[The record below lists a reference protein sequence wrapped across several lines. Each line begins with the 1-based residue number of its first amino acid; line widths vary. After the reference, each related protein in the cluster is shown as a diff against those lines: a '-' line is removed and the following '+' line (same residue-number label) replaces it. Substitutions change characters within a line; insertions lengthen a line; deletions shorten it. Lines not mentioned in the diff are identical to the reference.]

1 MFHEFIFGRS
11 FPPGI
16 CVLFMEFYFQCVYI
30 TIMVQNVTPTRLVV
44 RLNND
49 LFNTLLLFEEP
60 NSLPLLLGEF
70 GVVVVELRPTIP
82 A

>member
-1 MFHEFIFGRS
+1 
-11 FPPGI
+11 
-16 CVLFMEFYFQCVYI
+16 
-30 TIMVQNVTPTRLVV
+30 MVQNVTPTRLVV